1 MATKPSDFLVVP
13 IGFSLAKI
21 DAASTP
27 LSSGNK
33 LADREEVV
41 QLSERINT
49 LQDILFAER
58 RRKVL
63 VILQGMDTSGKDGTV
78 RRVFQRVN
86 PLGMRVTSFKTPTA
100 IEREHDYLWR
110 VQAQLPGAGEMV
122 VFNRSHYEDVLITRV
137 HGWIDDAE
145 AKRRF
150 RHFNDFERLLTD
162 TGTVILKFFL
172 HISNAEQK
180 RRLRERLQDGTK
192 HWKFDPSDLSER
204 DKWTEYMRA
213 YEQALGATSTEV
225 APWHVVP
232 ADSKTHRDLV
242 IARASVRALE
252 DMNLQYPP
260 PRPEYFKL
268 KVD

>member
-1 MATKPSDFLVVP
+1 MPAKLNDLLVSSA
-13 IGFSLAKI
+13 GFNLAKI
-21 DAASTP
+21 DASAAP
-27 LSSGNK
+27 LSSGDK
-33 LADREEVV
+33 AADRNEVV
-41 QLSERINT
+41 QLSERINA
-49 LQDILFAER
+49 LQDVLFAER

-63 VILQGMDTSGKDGTV
+63 VVLQGMDTSGKDGTV

-86 PLGMRVTSFKTPTA
+86 PLGMRVTSFKAPTA
-100 IEREHDYLWR
+100 TEREHDYLWR
-110 VQAQLPGAGEMV
+110 VQAQLPGAVEMV
-122 VFNRSHYEDVLITRV
+122 IFNRSHYEDVLITRV
-137 HGWIDDAE
+137 HGWIDDSE

-150 RHFNDFERLLTD
+150 RHINNFERLLTD

-180 RRLRERLQDGTK
+180 RRIKERLQDGAK
-192 HWKFDPSDLSER
+192 HWKFAPSDLSER
-204 DKWTEYMRA
+204 EKWTDYMHA
-213 YEQALGATSTEV
+213 YEQVLSATSTET

-242 IARASVRALE
+242 IARATVKALE
-252 DMNLQYPP
+252 DMKLQYPP